1 MNCTLFTVNTCVVRS
16 KEKEKNMKIS
26 IITITFNS
34 EKTLEETI
42 KSVVNQDYP
51 ELEYIII
58 DGKSTDNTISIIK
71 EYEDKI
77 SYWVSEKDKGICDA
91 FNKGIAAATGDV
103 IGIIN
108 SDDILLPGALQA
120 VEKAY
125 KSDVDVYYGDGIR
138 IFEDGSTKPYKAKH
152 HKKLKTEM
160 ALVHPAT
167 FVSKQAYR
175 KYGVFDPCYRTC
187 MDRELLLR
195 MLIAGAV
202 FKKVDCTL
210 AGYRMGGVSDQNSEI
225 VNREREEISYKYG
238 VNKYE
243 VYLHSKV
250 SEFKKQ
256 LSDRIRTRKH
266 I

>member
-1 MNCTLFTVNTCVVRS
+1 M
-16 KEKEKNMKIS
+16 KKGKINMKIS
-26 IITITFNS
+26 IITITYNS

-42 KSVVNQDYP
+42 KSIVNQNYSN
-51 ELEYIII
+51 LEYIII

-71 EYEDKI
+71 KYEDKL
-77 SYWVSEKDKGICDA
+77 SYWVSEEDNGICDA
-91 FNKGIAAATGDV
+91 FNKGIAVATGNV

-120 VEKAY
+120 IEKAY

-152 HKKLKTEM
+152 HEKLKNEM

-167 FVSKQAYR
+167 FVSKHAYE
-175 KYGVFDPCYRTC
+175 KYGVFDLCYQTC

-195 MLIAGAV
+195 MLSAGAK
-202 FKKVDCTL
+202 FKKVQYTF
-210 AGYRMGGVSDQNSEI
+210 AGYRMGGVSDQNSNI
-225 VNREREEISYKYG
+225 VNREREEISLRYG
-238 VNKYE
+238 ESKLR

-250 SEFKKQ
+250 SECKKHI
-256 LSDRIRTRKH
+256 SDRIRTRNYT
-266 I
+266 

>member
-1 MNCTLFTVNTCVVRS
+1 
-16 KEKEKNMKIS
+16 MKFS
-26 IITITFNS
+26 IITITYNS

-42 KSVVNQDYP
+42 RSVVNQNYP

-71 EYEDKI
+71 KYEDKI

-91 FNKGIAAATGDV
+91 FNKGIAVATGDV

-125 KSDVDVYYGDGIR
+125 KADVDVYYGDGIR
-138 IFEDGSTKPYKAKH
+138 IFEDGSIKPYKAKH
-152 HKKLKTEM
+152 HRKLRNEM

-167 FVSKQAYR
+167 FVSKQAYER
-175 KYGVFDPCYRTC
+175 YGVFDLSYQTC

-195 MLIAGAV
+195 MLSAGAK
-202 FKKVDCTL
+202 FKKVEYTF

-225 VNREREEISYKYG
+225 VNREREAISSKYG
-238 VNKYE
+238 VNKFE
-243 VYLHSKV
+243 IFFHSKI
-250 SEFKKQ
+250 SGFKKQ
-256 LSDRIRTRKH
+256 LSDKIRMRNH